1 MAQKLESKKNNTE
14 VLILKAQII
23 NPEAE
28 NSFSGWIYIKNGI
41 IEKVSKGVFDIA
53 ENPAYSQA
61 EIIDAENN
69 LVMPGFIDIHAH
81 GAGGASFY
89 TGNIE
94 ENIQVAKAKLKEGVT
109 TVLPTTLT
117 QSEEDLEKALI
128 ALKNTPKE
136 DLPNM
141 PGVHLEGPY
150 IAAEKAGAQNP
161 KNVRPPSIAEVE
173 KLNGIFPVKIVS
185 LAPEKEGAI
194 DFIKWAISQEIVV
207 SMGHTNANA
216 EETNKAIEAGATHFT
231 HLGNAMTPCH
241 HRNIGAVGVALKTG
255 SETKAEIISDK
266 IHLSPDFVNFTL
278 QNKTAKG
285 VMAITDCTAA
295 SGTPPNGDIHDL
307 AGVKTIVKENKEGLC
322 EIRLAE
328 NPEVLAGAH
337 ITYIEGI
344 QRLKE
349 MTNLSFYDLVQ
360 VSSTTQSDSLGF
372 GKGRIEEGKDA
383 DFVILN
389 SKGLEVQKTIVR
401 GELLFEK

>member
-1 MAQKLESKKNNTE
+1 MKKTESQKTVED
-14 VLILKAQII
+14 VLIINAQII

-28 NSFSGWIYIKNGI
+28 NSFSGWIYVKNGI
-41 IEKVSKGVFDIA
+41 IEKVVEGIFDIV
-53 ENPAYSQA
+53 ENPAYSEA
-61 EIIDAENN
+61 EIIDAEDNY
-69 LVMPGFIDIHAH
+69 VMPGFIDIHAH

-89 TGNIE
+89 TGNVD

-117 QSEEDLEKALI
+117 QSKEDLEKALT

-136 DLPNM
+136 GLPNM

-150 IAAEKAGAQNP
+150 IATEKAGAQNP
-161 KNVRPPSIAEVE
+161 KNVRPPSVEEVE
-173 KLNGIFPVKIVS
+173 KLNDIFPVKIVS
-185 LAPEKEGAI
+185 LAPEKKGAI
-194 DFIKWAISQEIVV
+194 DFIKAMKKKKIITSIAHSSARAEESQE
-207 SMGHTNANA
+207 
-216 EETNKAIEAGATHFT
+216 AITAGTTHFT

-255 SETKAEIISDK
+255 SKTYGEIISDG
-266 IHLSPDFVNFTL
+266 IHSSPDFVNLVL

-307 AGVKTIVKENKEGLC
+307 AGIKTIVKENKDGLC

-328 NPEVLAGAH
+328 NPEILAGAH

-344 QRLKE
+344 QRMKE
-349 MTNLSFYDLVQ
+349 MTKLSIYDLVQ
-360 VSSTTQSDSLGF
+360 VSSTTQSDSLRF
-372 GKGRIEEGKDA
+372 NKGRIENGKDA

-389 SKGLEVQKTIVR
+389 PEDLEVQKTIVG